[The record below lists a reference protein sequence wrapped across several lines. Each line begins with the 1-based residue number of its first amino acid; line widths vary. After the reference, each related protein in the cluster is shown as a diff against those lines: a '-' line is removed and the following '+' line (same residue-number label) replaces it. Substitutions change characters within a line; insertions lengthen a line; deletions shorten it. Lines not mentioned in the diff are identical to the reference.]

1 MIPII
6 SVIIAF
12 TLFFNEEIHTIQ
24 LTIALVL
31 LVIANILI
39 FYLYDLL
46 AQFYMKRVDA
56 EVLNKERQ
64 YYFHQC
70 ELMNQMQENTA
81 SYRHDL
87 KNHMMVLAGLAEESK
102 ITEIQDYIE
111 KNIASLPLFV
121 NASCSFFTLLP
132 NLAGIFCQFYT
143 K

>member
-1 MIPII
+1 
-6 SVIIAF
+6 
-12 TLFFNEEIHTIQ
+12 
-24 LTIALVL
+24 
-31 LVIANILI
+31 
-39 FYLYDLL
+39 
-46 AQFYMKRVDA
+46 
-56 EVLNKERQ
+56 
-64 YYFHQC
+64 
-70 ELMNQMQENTA
+70 MNQMQENTA

-121 NASCSFFTLLP
+121 NASCSFFTLLQ